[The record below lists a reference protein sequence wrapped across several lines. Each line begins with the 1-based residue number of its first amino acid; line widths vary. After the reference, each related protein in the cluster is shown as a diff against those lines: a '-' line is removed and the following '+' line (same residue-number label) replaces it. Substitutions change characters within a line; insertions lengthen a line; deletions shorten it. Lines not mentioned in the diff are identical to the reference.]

1 MWLFFFSSRSRHT
14 RCALVT
20 GVQTCALPISRGL
33 PTLLSMLVLAAA
45 ATASAAPQAADPG
58 APIDSDWVLKILA
71 RPAPMR
77 TNFVELR
84 ASRLLKEPLRLSGE
98 YQRPDEDTLVRQVR
112 VPYVETT
119 TKIGRAHV

>member
-1 MWLFFFSSRSRHT
+1 MISGRPMNNRSPR
-14 RCALVT
+14 
-20 GVQTCALPISRGL
+20 PRGL
-33 PTLLSMLVLAAA
+33 PTLLSMLILAAA

-58 APIDSDWVLKILA
+58 ASIDSDWVLKILA

-98 YQRPDEDTLVRQVR
+98 YQRPDRSEEHTSELQSLMRNSYAVLCLNKKK
-112 VPYVETT
+112 ENTT
-119 TKIGRAHV
+119 PDKQK